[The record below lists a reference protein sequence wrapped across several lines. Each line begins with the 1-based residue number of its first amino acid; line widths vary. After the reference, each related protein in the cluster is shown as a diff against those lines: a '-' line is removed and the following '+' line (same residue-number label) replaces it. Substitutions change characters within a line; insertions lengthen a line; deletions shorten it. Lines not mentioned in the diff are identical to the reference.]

1 MNANVSKTDAPS
13 RTDGSVP
20 LRLGILTFHSQLN
33 YGGVLQAFALQEA
46 LREMGEDAIVMDKW
60 LDSQNWFLLGQLCN
74 LTPITCL
81 KMAMAELMGCDKIA
95 ELKRRKRT
103 VAFLR
108 EHFRLSPYHF
118 CAWEE
123 LRDKELGLDCLV
135 VGSDQVWRCE
145 WREDPRPFLLEG
157 VPSIKAISY
166 AASFGMTEIPQK
178 WQETYRAGFARFSA
192 ISVRERSGVGMV
204 RTLGFEATEVLDP
217 TQLVPAVQW
226 RALIPEHRRPRKPV
240 LACYFVNVDLFKVWD
255 DLEAFARKM
264 GCEVHVLFSFHP
276 FDVPRSRR
284 EAFVHLRQTLRRV
297 GSPVHLH
304 CGDGPL
310 EFLKT
315 IDDAEW
321 VLGDSFHGLMF
332 ASLFDKNVRVLPPPG
347 QRGDAR
353 EGIFARILDFADAYV
368 KGPLIAESV
377 AEALAS
383 FERGERVTF
392 DEVALEADRERSRT
406 WLRQALDGVR
416 RELAESR

>member
-1 MNANVSKTDAPS
+1 MKADVSQADAPP
-13 RTDGSVP
+13 RTDGLAP

-33 YGGVLQAFALQEA
+33 YGGVLQAFALQKV
-46 LREMGEDAIVMDKW
+46 LRDFGEDVIVVDKW
-60 LDSQNWFLLGQLCN
+60 LTPENWPLLGQLCN
-74 LTPITCL
+74 LTPATCL

-95 ELKRRKRT
+95 ELRRRKRT
-103 VAFLR
+103 MSFLR

-118 CAWEE
+118 FAWEE
-123 LRDKELGLDCLV
+123 MCGKDLGLDCLV
-135 VGSDQVWRCE
+135 VGSDQVWRCG
-145 WREDPRPFLLEG
+145 WSSAFLLEG
-157 VPSIKAISY
+157 APPIKAISY
-166 AASFGMTEIPQK
+166 AASFGMTEILQK
-178 WQETYRAGFARFSA
+178 WQETYRAGLARFSA
-192 ISVRERSGVGMV
+192 ISVRERSGVDMV
-204 RTLGFEATEVLDP
+204 KELGFDAAEVLDP
-217 TQLVPAVQW
+217 TQLISVSQW
-226 RALIPEHRRPRKPV
+226 RALIPPRRCPRKQV
-240 LACYFVNVDLFKVWD
+240 LACYLVNVDLFEIWD

-284 EAFVHLRQTLRRV
+284 EAFIHLRRTLRRL

-332 ASLFDKNVRVLPPPG
+332 ASLFGKNVRVLPPPG

-353 EGIFARILDFADAYV
+353 EGIFARIQDFADAYA
-368 KGPLIAESV
+368 KGPLVAENV

-392 DEVALEADRERSRT
+392 DEVALEADRERSRA

-416 RELAESR
+416 RDLSEGR

>member
-1 MNANVSKTDAPS
+1 MQADVLKTDAPP
-13 RTDGSVP
+13 RTDGAAP

-46 LREMGEDAIVMDKW
+46 LREMGENAIVVDKW
-60 LDSQNWFLLGQLCN
+60 LDPTNWFLLGQLCN

-95 ELKRRKRT
+95 ELRRRKRT
-103 VAFLR
+103 MAFLR
-108 EHFRLSPYHF
+108 EHLRLSPYHF
-118 CAWEE
+118 ITWEE
-123 LRDKELGLDCLV
+123 MRGKVLGLDCLV

-145 WREDPRPFLLEG
+145 WRESPRPFLLEG
-157 VPSIKAISY
+157 APPIKAISY

-178 WQETYRAGFARFSA
+178 WNETYRAGLARFSA

-204 RTLGFEATEVLDP
+204 RALGFEATEVLDP
-217 TQLVPAVQW
+217 TQLVPVSRW
-226 RALIPEHRRPRKPV
+226 RALIPPQRRPRKPV

-276 FDVPRSRR
+276 FDVPRSRL
-284 EAFVHLRQTLRRV
+284 EAFAHLRHTLRRV
-297 GSPVHLH
+297 GSPVRLH
-304 CGDGPL
+304 CGDGPI
-310 EFLKT
+310 EFLEA
-315 IDDAEW
+315 IDGAEW

-332 ASLFDKNVRVLPPPG
+332 ASLFGKNVRLLPPPG
-347 QRGDAR
+347 QRGDSR
-353 EGIFARILDFADAYV
+353 EGIFARILDFADAYA
-368 KGPLIAESV
+368 KGPLVAESV

-383 FERGERVTF
+383 FERGERVIF

-416 RELAESR
+416 REIVEGR